1 MKKNITRT
9 PTLFSLI
16 VKCAAA
22 AVFALFLFSLAV
34 YTVQTVATDDF
45 GATDADYISWCE
57 ANYLERDFTRLY
69 EELQLFELYGE
80 HYALY
85 REAAE
90 GYKLLTLALQHA
102 KSMDAALP
110 DAAAAYDAVISEL
123 AAMAEAPQHERNAQL
138 LAEFLAE
145 AESFRPETAALP
157 ASP

>member
-1 MKKNITRT
+1 MKKSFGRT

-22 AVFALFLFSLAV
+22 AVFALFLFAV
-34 YTVQTVATDDF
+34 AMYTVQVIATDDF
-45 GATDADYISWCE
+45 GATDTDCISWCE
-57 ANYLERDFTRLY
+57 ANYLERDFPRLY
-69 EELQLFELYGE
+69 DELQLFALYGE
-80 HYALY
+80 PYALY

-90 GYKLLTLALQHA
+90 GYKLLVLAMQHA
-102 KSMDAALP
+102 KGMEASLP
-110 DAAAAYDAVISEL
+110 DAAAAYDAAVSEL